1 MDQFLFSVIT
11 CGGGNWISK
20 LWKCILNKYK
30 YKEEAKSHSPHNIQ
44 TNIKLCLSNWILCL
58 KKGSNF
64 RQTVFWSQVRGET
77 IQRWQRML
85 VGNGGG
91 NKSYASLFSK
101 MHSQFFWE
109 IRILHFSRVHTK
121 TLRNEEKYYG
131 KGKHVISLISS
142 ILLLYCYK
150 L

>member
-109 IRILHFSRVHTK
+109 IRNLHFSRVHTK

-131 KGKHVISLISS
+131 KGKHVIYLISS